1 MKIIMKNL
9 LFPIILLLAAISG
22 ALQAQSANDESDMQD
37 FARNFMNAYNQQD
50 HEALREMYLDDAV
63 RIGQEGREIKGADNI
78 AAYFAGQ
85 FRQNNATLFMRQ
97 LSVNWS
103 DREYT
108 WVAKGTY
115 EVNGKTNVYDIPV
128 HFTVG
133 YANAMI
139 KKDGQWKI
147 AKSVHYPL
155 EHADPKVAANIEMYT
170 TVWDRIVNEGRLD
183 FFNSE
188 YFTEDVIMHAEPE
201 NVAGI
206 EGMAAFYKNFITGFS
221 DIEFTINN
229 VFGESGQLVKHWTF
243 KGTHT
248 GDFFGIPPTGNK
260 VSLDGSTITRMSPDG
275 RIAEERDFMDNM
287 SLMAQ
292 LGVVSSPGNI
302 AVVDGLYQSF
312 AKGDVPAVLAVM
324 DANIVWNEAE
334 GFPYADQ
341 NPYKGPEAVLN
352 GVFARIGAEWEYWN
366 LTDIQLHD
374 MSNNQVLATL
384 RYNARHKTTGKEINS
399 QTAHL
404 WTLKDGKITAFQQFT
419 DTKQAAEAVR

>member
-1 MKIIMKNL
+1 MKKL
-9 LFPIILLLAAISG
+9 LFLAALLGCSIL
-22 ALQAQSANDESDMQD
+22 LQAQSPADEAAMQA

-50 HEALREMYLDDAV
+50 HEAIRKMYLDDAV
-63 RIGQEGREIKGADNI
+63 RIDQDGKEIKGADNI
-78 AAYFAGQ
+78 AAYFADQ
-85 FRQNNATLFMRQ
+85 FRQNNATVFIRQ
-97 LSVNWS
+97 LSVGWS

-115 EVNGKTNVYDIPV
+115 EVNGKTHVYDIPIHV
-128 HFTVG
+128 TGG

-139 KKDGQWKI
+139 KEDGEWKI
-147 AKSVHYPL
+147 AKSMLFPL
-155 EHADPKVAANIEMYT
+155 EHADPKVAANIKMYT
-170 TVWDRIVNEGRLD
+170 ETWDRIVNEGRLD
-183 FFNSE
+183 FFNAE
-188 YFTEDVIMHAEPE
+188 HFTEDVIMHAEPE
-201 NVAGI
+201 NVVGI
-206 EGMAAFYKNFITGFS
+206 EGMAAFYNNFLTGFS

-229 VFGESGQLVKHWTF
+229 VFGEGDQLVKHWTF

-248 GDFFGIPPTGNK
+248 GDFFGIPPTGNR
-260 VSLDGSTITRMSPDG
+260 VSLDGSTITRMSADG

-287 SLMAQ
+287 ALLAQ
-292 LGVVSSPGNI
+292 LGVVSAPGNV

-334 GFPYADQ
+334 SFPYADQ
-341 NPYKGPEAVLN
+341 NPYIGPEAVLN

-374 MSNNQVLATL
+374 MSNNQVLAAL
-384 RYNARHKTTGKEINS
+384 RYKAKHKTTGKTIDS

-404 WTLKDGKITAFQQFT
+404 WTLKDGKIVAFQQFT